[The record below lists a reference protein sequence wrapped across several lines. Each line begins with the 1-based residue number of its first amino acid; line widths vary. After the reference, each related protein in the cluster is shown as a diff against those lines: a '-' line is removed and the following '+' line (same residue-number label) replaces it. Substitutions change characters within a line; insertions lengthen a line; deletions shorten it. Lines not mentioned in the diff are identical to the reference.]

1 MFRRAACLLV
11 LLGAALLPA
20 RAEITDPE
28 LLTIA
33 EAYERSL
40 EAQQGDLSVTETL
53 RQISEARAQGRS
65 VDVVRLS
72 ENLVAG
78 DRQNVQLWLNL
89 ARAWQ
94 AADAGANNGLAAA
107 VRATQLADKQADRL
121 EALLVASAYLRVQLA
136 DHRARYDDALQA
148 VKAANAAI
156 AEAEGLALETDF
168 AAPDG
173 DDPDG
178 RISALERTRDEAV
191 QASEVAAADIANAA
205 SALDDVYREI
215 QSSLPNANLAEMKG
229 GDARLEFYA
238 VEGQYGYLAPS
249 YRINGNDIE
258 VCIGFNKALE
268 ENSRVYADMVELK
281 SDGDILPATEFDVR
295 ATGRDLCLLRLEP
308 GRSYE
313 ATLAAELAAADG
325 TMLGKALTTYPSLPD
340 LPGRIGFADGEF
352 MLPRSGPGDLPVSL
366 TNIESFPLTINRVIN
381 RSLHRHLALGHIR
394 NGIPSFEYQQLIT
407 QFSELLWEGTAER
420 PLGERERNTTVRSFV
435 PVRTILQ
442 DRADWLERGDQ
453 ADWNRKGLLRSIAQP
468 VRGISDARL
477 EITGSFVAGPLD
489 VDSDIASTF
498 VPGVYA
504 LATPVPDDGPNR
516 DFHCA
521 VSPLDPCQVYA
532 AQWFVITD
540 IGLTFYEGERDFTV
554 VARSLTTGGAVENA
568 RIQLVSKGNRVLAE
582 ARTDANGTA
591 KFARS
596 LTIGEASNA
605 LVAVM
610 AETDTDFNFLSFG
623 PERLDLSRLNVEGAT
638 DGSPTGAMI
647 YTDRG
652 IYQPGENVE
661 VFALLRNRA
670 ADANAA
676 RGMELRLE
684 IDDYVV
690 KAQPLEARDWFEGGS
705 LTSFGIPETAKP
717 GRAALK
723 LVSAANETMAE
734 AAVQIGKI
742 RPDRA
747 RINFPTDQRDAFRV
761 RAGSGDT
768 VEITGT
774 AHAQY
779 LYGAEGTGQAPAANL
794 KAEVTVRVSPVAT
807 PVDRCYGDIVF
818 GRFDDKSLPA
828 ISRND
833 VIYTD
838 DEGMLSL
845 RLSRVRLP
853 ASTRPLAATIE
864 VTLFDAAGPVASG
877 QHTIQVPG
885 REAALG
891 VSAVPKPVL
900 EETGGYRLAI
910 DIASVDGEGQSA
922 LGRDV
927 EILVER
933 ERESYAWENVDGVWQ
948 HTQLRSREEVSRSR
962 ASLDRLSEVGG
973 PCPGVVTLPEAASGI
988 DDGRYVVTV
997 SDARGE
1003 AIASTRFTTGVA
1015 QTSVEDLEPNI
1026 FVLTSDKQQYAPGDT
1041 VSLGIEAPF
1050 RTGEALVAI
1059 ATGDIVQ
1066 WAKAEVR
1073 GGTGTV
1079 SFTADP
1085 EWSGRGLYALA
1096 TVFKADPGDV
1106 RSYGPARAIGA
1117 AYFEVSAGT
1126 EAFALSIRRE
1136 GAGLENFI
1144 RPDEPL
1150 RLDVCIDGP
1159 NGACGAADMPEAFAV
1174 AYVVDEGLLS
1184 LTGHKAEAARLEE
1197 EFVGKA
1203 QLGLRVMDNYGRL
1216 LLKEGGDRPGRL
1228 ALTNY
1233 TSTNIVAAASGPV
1246 PMRGGKASFDFG
1258 DLELQTGSLSI
1269 FVVVWSAE
1277 HVASKGEILPV
1288 RHFVVSSLGVPEF
1301 FLAGDRPLLPLRLEN
1316 ISFIDH
1322 KGDYRLAFE
1331 AEGGIEVGL
1340 AGLEG
1345 RDIAPAADGAFLVKI
1360 PQGDPQDLF
1369 LRVNVPEGTEGHYQ
1383 LALNLSAVDAQ
1394 IPLPAAEQRRE
1405 WRMAVRPSAVAAQEY
1420 LSFPMSDRPTDLSQL
1435 LAGLVEGRYD
1445 PDTVTV
1451 VARFASNE
1459 NALSLASI
1467 GGAADDPKAV
1477 LDQMIWQGFVD
1488 LQAANA
1494 GSDEGRRL
1502 QANID
1507 GIQALQIADG
1517 AFVPYRTD
1525 GEFIPSEVGFD
1536 GTISSGP
1543 VRHGLLRNASALDF
1557 LIRARKAGYSVSED
1571 SITNSM
1577 SFIKKRVS
1585 DALFAPDFS
1594 SDIAAELLCTLETRY
1609 AMLILV
1615 QQGEMSADQVERL
1628 SYCSETGQDEEGIE
1642 PEDLPGDG
1650 LMEVSAGQS
1659 ALSELIT
1666 LAVKSEYGEPV
1677 NAETTLAAYYED
1689 PRQYLGDLDEYRKAI
1704 AVSMLTHTGIRT
1716 DVLRE
1721 LAGSFLD
1728 RTRPLDLRT
1737 RAWLARSVANLDI
1750 PQEARLSEADIS
1762 PSDARLVSLTARP
1775 DGVVESG
1782 EIAYAALQG
1791 ASLSIGQASGPQ
1803 ARAFVRIGGKLVD
1816 GNDLALPKSAI
1827 RRRMFHAGSGR
1838 EFDPASE
1845 RLEVGDLLV
1854 VVLEVSPEALAR
1866 FQDDSLS
1873 DLGFTYGPLA
1883 IETLLPSAFTLV
1895 SPDLSSVTP
1904 NGDLE
1909 GFSAVGNVR
1918 AVDEDPQSWRVIV
1931 VPKSSG
1937 AVETLNGAEEEETD
1951 DGLEFRQAFVVSVSS
1966 AGTFLF
1972 PSTTIDPL
1980 DFPGNTLL
1988 SQAARLEVDIPA
2000 GPRR

>member
-1 MFRRAACLLV
+1 MFRRVACLLV

-33 EAYERSL
+33 EAYERSI
-40 EAQQGDLSVTETL
+40 EAAQGDVSVTETL
-53 RQISEARAQGRS
+53 RLIAEARAQGRS

-72 ENLVAG
+72 ERLVAG
-78 DRQNVQLWLNL
+78 DRENVQLWLNL

-94 AADAGANNGLAAA
+94 AADEGANNGLAAA
-107 VRATQLADKQADRL
+107 VRATQLAGAHADRL
-121 EALLVASAYLRVQLA
+121 EALLVVSAYLRVQLT

-156 AEAEGLALETDF
+156 AEAEGLALDDDF
-168 AAPDG
+168 AAPQEG
-173 DDPDG
+173 DTGG

-229 GDARLEFYA
+229 GDARLEFHA
-238 VEGQYGYLAPS
+238 VEGQYGYFAPS
-249 YRINGNDIE
+249 YRISGNDIE
-258 VCIGFNKALE
+258 VCFAFNKALE

-281 SDGDILPATEFDVR
+281 SDGNILPATEFDVR

-313 ATLAAELAAADG
+313 VKLSPELAAADG
-325 TMLGKALTTYPSLPD
+325 TMLGQALTTYPSLPD

-366 TNIESFPLTINRVIN
+366 TNIESFPLTINRVID

-394 NGIPSFEYQQLIT
+394 NGIPSFEYQALIT

-420 PLGERERNTTVRSFV
+420 PLDERERNTTVRSFV

-489 VDSDIASTF
+489 VDSDIATTF

-504 LATPVPDDGPNR
+504 LATPVPDEGPNR

-582 ARTDANGTA
+582 TRTDENGAA

-596 LTIGEASNA
+596 LTVGEASNA

-610 AETDTDFNFLSFG
+610 AETDTDFNFLTFG

-638 DGSPTGAMI
+638 DGSPSGAMI

-652 IYQPGENVE
+652 IYQPGENVD

-670 ADANAA
+670 AGANAA
-676 RGMELRLE
+676 RGMEIRLE

-734 AAVQIGKI
+734 ASVQIGKI

-828 ISRND
+828 VSRND
-833 VIYTD
+833 VMYTD

-900 EETGGYRLAI
+900 EETGGYRLAV
-910 DIASVDGEGQSA
+910 DIASVDSGGEA
-922 LGRDV
+922 VLGRDV
-927 EILVER
+927 EIVVER

-962 ASLDRLSEVGG
+962 ASLDRLTEVGG
-973 PCPGVVTLPEAASGI
+973 PCPGVVTLTDAATGI

-997 SDARGE
+997 ADARGDS
-1003 AIASTRFTTGVA
+1003 IASTRFTTGVA

-1026 FVLTSDKQQYAPGDT
+1026 FVLISDKQQYAPGET

-1050 RTGEALVAI
+1050 RDGEALVAV
-1059 ATGDIVQ
+1059 AAGDIVE

-1079 SFTADP
+1079 SFTAKP

-1096 TVFKADPGDV
+1096 TVFKADPADV

-1117 AYFEVSAGT
+1117 AYFEVSSGT

-1150 RLDVCIDGP
+1150 RFDVCIDGP
-1159 NGACGAADMPEAFAV
+1159 NGACGAADMPDAFAV

-1184 LTGHKAEAARLEE
+1184 LTAHKAEAARLEQ

-1246 PMRGGKASFDFG
+1246 PMVGGKASFDFG

-1269 FVVVWSAE
+1269 FVVAWSAE
-1277 HVASKGEILPV
+1277 HVASKGETLPV
-1288 RHFVVSSLGVPEF
+1288 RHFVVSSLGLPEF
-1301 FLAGDRPLLPLRLEN
+1301 FLSGDRPLLPLRLEN

-1322 KGDYRLAFE
+1322 EGDYRLAFE
-1331 AEGGIEVGL
+1331 AEGGIAVGL
-1340 AGLEG
+1340 AGLDG
-1345 RDIAPAADGAFLVKI
+1345 QDIAPAADGAFFVKI

-1369 LRVNVPEGTEGHYQ
+1369 LRVDVPEGTEGHYQ

-1405 WRMAVRPSAVAAQEY
+1405 WRLAVRPSAVAAQEY
-1420 LSFPMSDRPTDLSQL
+1420 LSFPMSERPTDLSQL
-1435 LAGLVEGRYD
+1435 LAGIVEDRYD

-1459 NALSLASI
+1459 NVLSLASL
-1467 GGAADDPKAV
+1467 GGGSDDPKTV

-1488 LQAANA
+1488 LQAASA
-1494 GSDEGRRL
+1494 GGDAGRRL
-1502 QANID
+1502 QQNID

-1525 GEFIPSEVGFD
+1525 GDFIPSEVGFD

-1571 SITNSM
+1571 TITNSL

-1609 AMLILV
+1609 AMLVLV
-1615 QQGEMSADQVERL
+1615 QQGELSADQVERL
-1628 SYCSETGQDEEGIE
+1628 SYCNGTGEDEEGIE

-1650 LMEVSAGQS
+1650 LMEVSAGHS

-1677 NAETTLAAYYED
+1677 NAETTLATYYED

-1704 AVSMLTHTGIRT
+1704 AVSMLTHTGIRA

-1750 PQEARLSEADIS
+1750 PQEARLTETDIS
-1762 PSDARLVSLTARP
+1762 ASDARLVSLSARP

-1782 EIAYAALQG
+1782 EIEYAALQG
-1791 ASLSIGQASGPQ
+1791 ASLSVGQSGGPQ
-1803 ARAFVRIGGKLVD
+1803 ARAFVRVGGRLAN
-1816 GNDLALPKSAI
+1816 GEDLALPESAI
-1827 RRRMFHAGSGR
+1827 RRRMFHAASGR
-1838 EFDPASE
+1838 EFDPARE
-1845 RLEVGDLLV
+1845 RLEVGDMLV
-1854 VVLEVSPEALAR
+1854 VILEISAEALAR
-1866 FQDDSLS
+1866 FQDDNLS

-1883 IETLLPSAFTLV
+1883 IEALLPSAFTLV
-1895 SPDLSSVTP
+1895 SPDLSAVTP

-1909 GFSAVGNVR
+1909 GFAAVGNVR
-1918 AVDEDPQSWRVIV
+1918 AVDENPQSWRAIV
-1931 VPKSSG
+1931 VPKSSS
-1937 AVETLNGAEEEETD
+1937 AVETLNGEEDQAAEDAPEV
-1951 DGLEFRQAFVVSVSS
+1951 RQAFVVSVSS

-1988 SQAARLEVDIPA
+1988 SQAAQLEVDIPA

>member
-1 MFRRAACLLV
+1 MFGRIAFLMFLVAA
-11 LLGAALLPA
+11 ASLPA
-20 RAEITDPE
+20 RAAITDAE
-28 LLTIA
+28 LLTVA
-33 EAYERSL
+33 EAYDRSI
-40 EAQQGDLSVTETL
+40 EAPAGDFSVTETL
-53 RQISEARAQGRS
+53 RLIGEARAQGRS

-72 ENLVAG
+72 ERLVAG
-78 DRQNVQLWLNL
+78 DRDNIQLWLNL

-94 AADAGANNGLAAA
+94 VADPGANNGLAAA
-107 VRATQLADKQADRL
+107 VRATQLAEAQPDRL
-121 EALLVASAYLRVQLA
+121 EALLVASAYLRAQLA
-136 DHRARYDDALQA
+136 DHRARYDDALQV
-148 VKAANAAI
+148 VKSANAAI
-156 AEAEGLALETDF
+156 AEAEGLALEADF
-168 AAPDG
+168 AAPEEG
-173 DDPDG
+173 DPGG
-178 RISALERTRDEAV
+178 RISALEHTRDEARE
-191 QASEVAAADIANAA
+191 ASEVAAADIANAA
-205 SALDDVYREI
+205 AALDDVYRAI
-215 QSSLPNANLAEMKG
+215 QTNLPGANIVEMKG

-238 VEGQYGYLAPS
+238 IEGQYGYLAPS

-268 ENSRVYADMVELK
+268 ENSRTYADMVELK
-281 SDGDILPATEFDVR
+281 SEGEPVPASAFDVR
-295 ATGRDLCLLRLEP
+295 ASGRDLCLLRLEP

-313 ATLAAELAAADG
+313 AEILAEFAAADG
-325 TMLGKALTTYPSLPD
+325 TMLGKALTTYPSLPN

-352 MLPRSGPGDLPVSL
+352 MLPRSGPGDLPISL
-366 TNIESFPLTINRVIN
+366 TNIESFPLTINRIVD

-394 NGIPSFEYQQLIT
+394 NGIPSFEYQALIS
-407 QFSELLWEGTAER
+407 QFSELLWEGVAER
-420 PLGERERNTTVRSFV
+420 PLGPRERNTTVRSFV

-442 DRADWLERGDQ
+442 DRADWLERGGQ

-477 EITGSFVAGPLD
+477 EISGSFVAGPLD
-489 VDSDIASTF
+489 VDSEVASTF

-504 LATPVPDDGPNR
+504 LATPVPDEGPNR
-516 DFHCA
+516 EFHCA

-568 RIQLVSKGNRVLAE
+568 QIQLVSKGNRVLAE
-582 ARTDANGTA
+582 ARTDANGAA

-623 PERLDLSRLNVEGAT
+623 PERLDLSRLNVEGST
-638 DGSPTGAMI
+638 DGSPTGAVI

-661 VFALLRNRA
+661 VFALLRNRVAGSGA
-670 ADANAA
+670 AP
-676 RGMELRLE
+676 GIELRLE
-684 IDDYVV
+684 INDYVV

-705 LTSFGIPETAKP
+705 LISFGIPETAKP

-734 AAVQIGKI
+734 TAVQLGKI

-761 RAGSGDT
+761 RAGTGDT

-807 PVDRCYGDIVF
+807 PVDRCYGGINF
-818 GRFDDKSLPA
+818 GRFDDKTLPA

-833 VIYTD
+833 VMYTD

-900 EETGGYRLAI
+900 EQSGGYRLAI
-910 DIASVDGEGQSA
+910 DIASVNAGGEAA

-962 ASLDRLSEVGG
+962 ASLDRLTEVGG
-973 PCPGVVTLPEAASGI
+973 PCPGVVTLTEAATGI

-997 SDARGE
+997 SDARGNS
-1003 AIASTRFTTGVA
+1003 IASTRFTTGVA

-1026 FVLTSDKQQYAPGDT
+1026 FVLTSDKRQYAPGET

-1050 RTGEALVAI
+1050 RDGEALVAV
-1059 ATGDIVQ
+1059 AAGDIVE

-1079 SFTADP
+1079 SFTAKP

-1117 AYFEVSAGT
+1117 AYFEISAGRD
-1126 EAFALSIRRE
+1126 AFALSIHRE

-1150 RLDVCIDGP
+1150 RFDVCIDGP
-1159 NGACGAADMPEAFAV
+1159 NSACGSADMPDAFAV
-1174 AYVVDEGLLS
+1174 AFVVDEGLLS
-1184 LTGHKAEAARLEE
+1184 LTGHKAEAARLEQ
-1197 EFVGKA
+1197 EFAGKA

-1246 PMRGGKASFDFG
+1246 PMTGGRASFDFS

-1269 FVVVWSAE
+1269 FVVAWSADQ
-1277 HVASKGEILPV
+1277 VASTAETLPV

-1301 FLAGDRPLLPLRLEN
+1301 FLSGDRPLLPLRLEN

-1331 AEGGIEVGL
+1331 AEGGINVGL
-1340 AGLEG
+1340 AGLDG
-1345 RDIAPAADGAFLVKI
+1345 REIASADGTYLVKI

-1369 LRVNVPEGTEGHYQ
+1369 LRVDVPEGTEGHYQ

-1405 WRMAVRPSAVAAQEY
+1405 WRLAVRPAAVAAQEY

-1435 LAGLVEGRYD
+1435 LAGIVEDRYD

-1459 NALSLASI
+1459 NALSLASL
-1467 GGAADDPKAV
+1467 GGGSDNPKTV

-1488 LQAANA
+1488 LRAASA
-1494 GSDEGRRL
+1494 SGDAGRRL
-1502 QANID
+1502 QQNID

-1571 SITNSM
+1571 TITNSV

-1585 DALFAPDFS
+1585 DALFAPDLNP
-1594 SDIAAELLCTLETRY
+1594 DIADELLCTLETRY
-1609 AMLILV
+1609 AMLVLV
-1615 QQGEMSADQVERL
+1615 QQGELSADQVERL
-1628 SYCSETGQDEEGIE
+1628 SYCSDRSEGEEGIE
-1642 PEDLPGDG
+1642 PGDVPGDG

-1677 NAETTLAAYYED
+1677 NAETALAAYYED
-1689 PRQYLGDLDEYRKAI
+1689 PRQYLGDLDQYRKAI
-1704 AVSMLTHTGIRT
+1704 AVSMLTHTGIRA

-1728 RTRPLDLRT
+1728 QARPLDLRT
-1737 RAWLARSVANLDI
+1737 RAWLARSAANLAI
-1750 PQEARLSEADIS
+1750 PQEARLTEADIS
-1762 PSDARLVSLTARP
+1762 ASDAQLVSLTARA

-1782 EIAYAALQG
+1782 EIEYAALQG
-1791 ASLSIGQASGPQ
+1791 ASLSVGQTGGPQ
-1803 ARAFVRIGGKLVD
+1803 ARAFVRVSGRLANGE
-1816 GNDLALPKSAI
+1816 DLALPESAI

-1838 EFDPASE
+1838 EFDPARE
-1845 RLEVGDLLV
+1845 QLEVGDMLV
-1854 VVLEVSPEALAR
+1854 VVLEVSAEALAR
-1866 FQDDSLS
+1866 FQDDNLS

-1883 IETLLPSAFTLV
+1883 IEALLPSAFTLA
-1895 SPDLSSVTP
+1895 SPDLTSVTP

-1918 AVDEDPQSWRVIV
+1918 AVNADPQSWRAIV
-1931 VPKSSG
+1931 VPKSSS
-1937 AVETLNGAEEEETD
+1937 AVETLNGEGNQAAD
-1951 DGLEFRQAFVVSVSS
+1951 DAPEVRQAFVVSVSS

-1972 PSTTIDPL
+1972 PATTIDPL

-1988 SQAARLEVDIPA
+1988 SQAARLEVGIPA

>member
-1 MFRRAACLLV
+1 MVRLIAISLV

-20 RAEITDPE
+20 KAEITDAE

-33 EAYERSL
+33 VAYERSI
-40 EAQQGDLSVTETL
+40 EAPEGDFSVTETL

-72 ENLVAG
+72 ERLVAG
-78 DRQNVQLWLNL
+78 DRENVQLWLNL

-94 AADAGANNGLAAA
+94 AADRGANNGLAAA
-107 VRATQLADKQADRL
+107 VRATQLADREADRL

-136 DHRARYDDALQA
+136 DHRVRYDDALQA
-148 VKAANAAI
+148 VKSANAAI
-156 AEAEGLALETDF
+156 AEAEGLALEDDF
-168 AAPDG
+168 AAPQDG
-173 DDPDG
+173 EPDG
-178 RISALERTRDEAV
+178 RIAALERTRDEAV
-191 QASEVAAADIANAA
+191 EASEVAAADIANAA
-205 SALDDVYREI
+205 AALDDVYREI
-215 QSSLPNANLAEMKG
+215 QTNLPGANIAEMKG
-229 GDARLEFYA
+229 GDARLEFYG
-238 VEGQYGYLAPS
+238 VESQYGYFAPN

-258 VCIGFNKALE
+258 VCFGFNKELE
-268 ENSRVYADMVELK
+268 ENSRIYADKVDLK
-281 SDGDILPATEFDVR
+281 SDGEPVPASAFDVR

-313 ATLAAELAAADG
+313 AKLSPELAAADG
-325 TMLGKALTTYPSLPD
+325 TMLGEALTTYPSLPN

-352 MLPRSGPGDLPVSL
+352 MLPRSGPGDLPISL
-366 TNIESFPLTINRVIN
+366 TNIESFPLTINRVVD

-394 NGIPSFEYQQLIT
+394 NGIPSFEYQALIT
-407 QFSELLWEGTAER
+407 QFSEVLWEGTAER

-453 ADWNRKGLLRSIAQP
+453 ADWNRQGLLRSIAQP
-468 VRGISDARL
+468 VRGISDPRL
-477 EITGSFVAGPLD
+477 EISGSFVAGPLD
-489 VDSDIASTF
+489 VDSDIATTF

-504 LATPVPDDGPNR
+504 LATPVPDEGPNR

-540 IGLTFYEGERDFTV
+540 IGLTFYEGERNFTV
-554 VARSLTTGGAVENA
+554 VARSLTTGGPVENA

-582 ARTDANGTA
+582 ARTDTDGAA

-610 AETDTDFNFLSFG
+610 AETETDFNFLTFG

-638 DGSPTGAMI
+638 EISPSGAMI

-652 IYQPGENVE
+652 IYQPGESVE
-661 VFALLRNRA
+661 VFALLRNRS
-670 ADANAA
+670 ADAA
-676 RGMELRLE
+676 RGIELRLE

-690 KAQPLEARDWFEGGS
+690 KAQPVEARDWFEGGS
-705 LTSFGIPETAKP
+705 LISFDIPETAKP

-734 AAVQIGKI
+734 TAVQLGKI

-761 RAGSGDT
+761 RAGNGDT

-794 KAEVTVRVSPVAT
+794 TAEVTVRVSPVAT

-818 GRFDDKSLPA
+818 GRFDDKTLPA

-833 VIYTD
+833 VMYTD

-891 VSAVPKPVL
+891 LSAVPKPVL
-900 EETGGYRLAI
+900 EESGGYRLAI
-910 DIASVDGEGQSA
+910 DIASVDTDGEAA

-933 ERESYAWENVDGVWQ
+933 ERESYAWENIDGVWQ

-973 PCPGVVTLPEAASGI
+973 PCPGVVTLADAATGI

-997 SDARGE
+997 SDARGDS
-1003 AIASTRFTTGVA
+1003 IASTRFATGVA

-1026 FVLTSDKQQYAPGDT
+1026 FVLSSDKPQYAPGET

-1059 ATGDIVQ
+1059 AAGDIVQ
-1066 WAKAEVR
+1066 WASAQVR
-1073 GGTGTV
+1073 DGTGTV
-1079 SFTADP
+1079 TFTADP

-1150 RLDVCIDGP
+1150 RFDVCIDGP
-1159 NGACGAADMPEAFAV
+1159 NGACGAADMPDAFAI

-1269 FVVVWSAE
+1269 FVVAWTAE
-1277 HVASKGEILPV
+1277 HVASTGETLPV

-1301 FLAGDRPLLPLRLEN
+1301 FLSGDRPLLPLRLEN

-1340 AGLEG
+1340 ARFDGQ
-1345 RDIAPAADGAFLVKI
+1345 DIAPAADGAFLVKI
-1360 PQGDPQDLF
+1360 PQGDPQDQF
-1369 LRVNVPEGTEGHYQ
+1369 LRVDVPEGTEGHYQ

-1405 WRMAVRPSAVAAQEY
+1405 WRLAVRPSAVAAQEY
-1420 LSFPMSDRPTDLSQL
+1420 LSFPLSERPTDLAQL
-1435 LAGLVEGRYD
+1435 LAGIVEDRYD

-1459 NALSLASI
+1459 NALSLASL
-1467 GGAADDPKAV
+1467 GSTADDPKAV

-1488 LQAANA
+1488 LQAGADDRGA
-1494 GSDEGRRL
+1494 QRL

-1536 GTISSGP
+1536 GTIASGP

-1557 LIRARKAGYSVSED
+1557 LIRARRAGYSVSED
-1571 SITNSM
+1571 TITNSV

-1585 DALFAPDFS
+1585 DALFAPDMNP
-1594 SDIAAELLCTLETRY
+1594 DIAKELLCTLETRY
-1609 AMLILV
+1609 AMLVLV
-1615 QQGEMSADQVERL
+1615 QQGELSADQVDRL
-1628 SYCSETGQDEEGIE
+1628 SYCSDPVEGEEGID
-1642 PEDLPGDG
+1642 PDDLPGDG
-1650 LMEVSAGQS
+1650 LVEVSAGQS

-1704 AVSMLTHTGIRT
+1704 AVSMLTHTGIRA

-1750 PQEARLSEADIS
+1750 PQEARLTEADIS
-1762 PSDARLVSLTARP
+1762 ASDARLVSLTARP

-1782 EIAYAALQG
+1782 EIEYAALQG
-1791 ASLSIGQASGPQ
+1791 TSLSIGQAGGPE
-1803 ARAFVRIGGKLVD
+1803 ARAFVRVGGKLAN
-1816 GNDLALPKSAI
+1816 GEDLALPESAI

-1838 EFDPASE
+1838 EFDPTRE

-1854 VVLEVSPEALAR
+1854 VMLEISNDALAR
-1866 FQDDSLS
+1866 FQDDNLS

-1883 IETLLPSAFTLV
+1883 IEALLPSAFTLV
-1895 SPDLSSVTP
+1895 SPDLSAVTP

-1909 GFSAVGNVR
+1909 GFKVVGNVR
-1918 AVDEDPQSWRVIV
+1918 AVDEDPQSWRAIV

-1937 AVETLNGAEEEETD
+1937 AVETLNGEDEEAAD

-1972 PSTTIDPL
+1972 PATTVDPL